1 MDNLRVYME
10 VIDRDIQEMELKV
23 EDNQE
28 KNSNQSLNQSR
39 LKDRRI

>member
-1 MDNLRVYME
+1 VDNLRVYME
-10 VIDRDIQEMELKV
+10 VMDRDIQEMELKV